1 MYVAPLNRM
10 FNIQVY
16 DSNFGSMKYT
26 PLASLPGPTQLSIA
40 FSTEKRG
47 EPGIVSNVSI
57 T

>member
-1 MYVAPLNRM
+1 MYVAPLNKM
-10 FNIQVY
+10 FNIQ

-40 FSTEKRG
+40 FSTKSG
-47 EPGIVSNVSI
+47 ESLVLFL